1 MTCVAGVLVAAARS
15 GRSSAWL
22 ERYVRDV
29 EVARSNRVAP
39 TLLYFAP
46 ERPLQRSLTL
56 VSLPVSNV
64 GRRNLVPGTM
74 SFGGMMSF
82 FTFVKSQIPYR
93 FKAPLGRLL
102 ASRKSLAEDQR
113 LNRRPCSL
121 ENRHLEGCR
130 VLPNRMALLELLPK
144 DGVVAEVGVA
154 NGDFSAAILDRN
166 HPRTLHLID
175 LWASSFSGSDD
186 LAFKSVSKRFANEV
200 REDRVQFHRDYS
212 WDAISKLAPASLD
225 WIYIDAGHD
234 YDDVVKDLEVARHAI
249 KPDGFITGHDYVK
262 WSSPNGRFGV
272 VEAVNEFCLKHDF
285 AMKYV
290 TFESNMHHSFAI
302 QRIS

>member
-1 MTCVAGVLVAAARS
+1 
-15 GRSSAWL
+15 
-22 ERYVRDV
+22 
-29 EVARSNRVAP
+29 
-39 TLLYFAP
+39 
-46 ERPLQRSLTL
+46 
-56 VSLPVSNV
+56 
-64 GRRNLVPGTM
+64 M
-74 SFGGMMSF
+74 SFGGIMSF
-82 FTFVKSQIPYR
+82 FTFVKHRIPYR

-130 VLPNRMALLELLPK
+130 VLPNRLALLELLPK

-154 NGDFSAAILDRN
+154 DGNFSAAILDRN

-186 LAFKSVSKRFANEV
+186 LAFKSVSKRFANEA

-225 WIYIDAGHD
+225 WIYLDAGHD

-285 AMKYV
+285 AMRYV

-302 QRIS
+302 QRIA